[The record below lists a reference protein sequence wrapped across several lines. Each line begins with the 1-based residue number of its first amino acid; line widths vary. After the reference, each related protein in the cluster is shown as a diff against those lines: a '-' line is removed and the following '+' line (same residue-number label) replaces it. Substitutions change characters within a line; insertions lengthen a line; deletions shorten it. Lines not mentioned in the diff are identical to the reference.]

1 MPLYQVQSPPPS
13 TGRSRTRLI
22 ILIVAIVFT
31 VVLAIVGLVTQGWSS
46 NISLI
51 LSGFGV
57 LLGFFQLLVPLPGSP
72 PLVSRARKSTIQA
85 ATNQEYEALR
95 KQLEKKHKATNL
107 GALVVYVRKPLV
119 GYRVEVVDS
128 QGASRAT
135 YIAERSI
142 NRRIIY
148 VAALENLVPDTYHVT
163 IYTKGHKY
171 RPSAIY
177 NTVIAVQAEEVWEL
191 YRNGWFFNFFHAE
204 V

>member
-1 MPLYQVQSPPPS
+1 MQAQQGQSTPPNK
-13 TGRSRTRLI
+13 GHSRARLI

-31 VVLAIVGLVTQGWSS
+31 VVLAIIGLYTQGWSS

-72 PLVSRARKSTIQA
+72 PLVARSRKSTTQA
-85 ATNQEYEALR
+85 ATNQEYEVLR
-95 KQLEKKHKATNL
+95 KQLEKRHKATNL

-119 GYRVEVVDS
+119 GCRVVVTDS
-128 QGASRAT
+128 QGASRVT

-148 VAALENLVPDTYHVT
+148 VAVFENLTPDIYHVT
-163 IYTKGHKY
+163 MQWEGYSIDAY
-171 RPSAIY
+171 R
-177 NTVIAVQAEEVWEL
+177 TVIAVQAEEVAEL
-191 YRNGWFFNFFHAE
+191 YRLGRFFTFLHTPM
-204 V
+204 